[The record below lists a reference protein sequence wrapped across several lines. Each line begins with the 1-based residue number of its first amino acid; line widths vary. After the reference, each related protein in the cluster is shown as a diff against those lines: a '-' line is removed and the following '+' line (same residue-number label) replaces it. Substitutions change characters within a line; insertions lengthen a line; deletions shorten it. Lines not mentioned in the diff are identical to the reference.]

1 MSEGDQSQK
10 KKKNGGG
17 FQAMGLSEE
26 VYRGIVKMGFRTPTP
41 VQRKSLPV
49 VLSGCDTVCMARTGS
64 GKTAA
69 FCIPLLER
77 MLSSQRRKQ
86 QSSTHNTNF
95 SAGAVI
101 LSPTRELS
109 LQTLKVLQTLS
120 GFISEPSLNCIGIN
134 GGESMEKQFALLSSN
149 PDVIV
154 ATPGRL
160 AHHLAEIPDFHLKHC
175 DLVVFDEAD
184 RLFEMGEFG
193 KTIVVAFLMH
203 GIFVFIHSEISLQKY
218 ADLTTFFPFAH
229 A

>member
-1 MSEGDQSQK
+1 MGESQQSK
-10 KKKNGGG
+10 KKSGGG
-17 FQAMGLSEE
+17 FQSMGLSEE
-26 VYRGIVKMGFRTPTP
+26 VYRGIVKMGFRIPTP

-49 VLSGCDTVCMARTGS
+49 ILSGADTVAMARTGS

-77 MLSSQRRKQ
+77 LLGSQRRKQ
-86 QSSTHNTNF
+86 QQTASVNF

-120 GFISEPSLNCIGIN
+120 QYVEEPRLKCIGIN

-160 AHHLAEIPDFHLKHC
+160 AHHLSEIPDFHLKHC
-175 DLVVFDEAD
+175 DLIVFDEAD
-184 RLFEMGEFG
+184 RLFEMG
-193 KTIVVAFLMH
+193 KLVQSSPNLYPLNCITYLCAV
-203 GIFVFIHSEISLQKY
+203 ISLSNFI
-218 ADLTTFFPFAH
+218 FFI
-229 A
+229 

>member
-1 MSEGDQSQK
+1 MTESEGK
-10 KKKNGGG
+10 KSGKKNAGG
-17 FQAMGLSEE
+17 FQGMGLSEE
-26 VYRGIVKMGFRTPTP
+26 VYRGIVKMGFRVPTP

-49 VLSGCDTVCMARTGS
+49 ILSGSDTVVMARTGS

-69 FCIPLLER
+69 FCIPLLEK
-77 MLSSQRRKQ
+77 LLDSQRRVQQ
-86 QSSTHNTNF
+86 QSATVNF

-120 GFISEPSLNCIGIN
+120 TFIEHPSIRCIGIN

-160 AHHLAEIPDFHLKHC
+160 AHHLSEIPDFHLRHC

-184 RLFEMGEFG
+184 RLFEMGKCNDRFYRYME
-193 KTIVVAFLMH
+193 H
-203 GIFVFIHSEISLQKY
+203 GWVTNIL
-218 ADLTTFFPFAH
+218 
-229 A
+229 